1 MCGFRVYRGDLG
13 SIDPSSLG
21 CIYTIAST
29 RTSTIPGIS
38 IAGAT
43 PHLTLYTP
51 ALDVE
56 YLVIGKAR
64 SLNVI
69 PVTPDGI
76 PTPAVLTRACLSL
89 LGSKVFIVD
98 SGSYVEPMVT
108 HFDLSSRVVGGSID
122 SEQALEPGTSERLFR
137 EARILGRLF
146 GGLFR
151 TVLIGESMPGG
162 TTTAMAILSA
172 LGHRASVSSA
182 SRDNPLDLKRR
193 IVSAAL
199 TRITRSMDIYSIND
213 RVGDPLHISIAGI
226 AVGVLE
232 KGSRVILAGGTQM
245 AAVVAIAKRIR
256 GFLDGVTIATTRWVI
271 NDRTADLTGMIEE
284 IAPETGLA
292 YLDIDLSSSPYP
304 GLRKYEEGYVKEGVG
319 AGGTCFM
326 ALLRGHNSGEVL
338 EAIYREYRGVA
349 IEHKAKPG

>member
-1 MCGFRVYRGDLG
+1 MPGFRVYRGDLEH
-13 SIDPSSLG
+13 IDPSSLG

-56 YLVIGKAR
+56 YLVTGRPR
-64 SLNVI
+64 SLDII

-76 PTPAVLTRACLSL
+76 PTPALLTRACLSL
-89 LGSKVFIVD
+89 LGSRFYIVD
-98 SGSYVEPMVT
+98 SGSYVDPMVT
-108 HFDLSSRVVGGSID
+108 HIDLSSRAVGGSID

-146 GGLFR
+146 GELFR

-172 LGHRASVSSA
+172 LGHKASVSSA
-182 SRDNPLDLKRR
+182 SRDNPLDLKRSV
-193 IVSAAL
+193 VSTAL

-226 AVGVLE
+226 AVGALE

-245 AAVVAIAKRIR
+245 AAVIAIARRIR
-256 GFLDGVTIATTRWVI
+256 GSLDGLVIATTRWVI
-271 NDRTADLTGMIEE
+271 NDKTADLAGMIDE
-284 IAPETGLA
+284 IAPETGLV

-326 ALLRGHNSGEVL
+326 ALLKGHSPREVL

-349 IEHKAKPG
+349 IERKAQPG